1 MINITTFHSS
11 LLREKFVVYDPDASR
26 SKNEPVIALSNRMV
40 VSLQTNSDTPAE
52 TYVIRTQNMHSCAR
66 LAGRLINNF
75 NNGGS
80 LKNRAVPLD
89 WNEVWETV
97 INDYERIYNDSMWVA
112 IYYCGKPLF
121 EKGDR
126 HPLLD
131 LIEKCD
137 YQNERDYDF
146 AIPMAEDALKQTGKV
161 VKIEYDA
168 NVALVSTFEPK
179 EGRCGVILRGAD
191 RTTTF
196 NYIVL
201 PSDEEP
207 LNVAQS
213 LITAAAFLEGIQL
226 AFTVGMD
233 TFKTN
238 VGIIA
243 RNSAEDKRRKDGKMR
258 LSRLGAEVLSL
269 ESLHTVRY
277 RPERPDFELIV
288 SEAEELASRTIDVD
302 KVLREKEIEEATKA
316 QEAAVAAKQAPV
328 AEKPKDPDKPVD
340 IFDMD
345 D

>member
-1 MINITTFHSS
+1 MLSITTFHSS

-40 VSLQTNSDTPAE
+40 VSLQKDPETPAE
-52 TYVIRTQNMHSCAR
+52 IYIIRTQNMHTCAR
-66 LAGRLINNF
+66 LAGRLVNNF

-89 WNEVWETV
+89 WPGLWESV
-97 INDYERIYNDSMWVA
+97 LSDYERIYNDNIWVA
-112 IYYCGKPLF
+112 IYYCGKPIF
-121 EKGDR
+121 EKGGR

-146 AIPMAEDALKQTGKV
+146 AIPMAEEALKQTGKV
-161 VKIEYDA
+161 IKIDYDA

-196 NYIVL
+196 NYIII
-201 PSDEEP
+201 PNDEEP
-207 LNVAQS
+207 LNIPQS
-213 LITAAAFLEGIQL
+213 LITASAFLEGIQL

-243 RNSAEDKRRKDGKMR
+243 RNSAEDKRRKDGKLR
-258 LSRLGAEVLSL
+258 LSRLSSEVMSL
-269 ESLHTVRY
+269 DAIHNVRY
-277 RPERPDFELIV
+277 RPERPNLERIV
-288 SEAEELASRTIDVD
+288 AEAEELASRTIDVD
-302 KVLREKEIEEATKA
+302 KVLREKEIEDARKA
-316 QEAAVAAKQAPV
+316 QEAMIAAKDAPTK
-328 AEKPKDPDKPVD
+328 EPKDPDKPID

-345 D
+345 N